1 MRLIKV
7 FNLFIY
13 IKSKIMGV
21 GKWIKKGA
29 VSFVMATGGVEKNAL
44 GQSGEDSDAG
54 QLSAIPMGQN
64 QLMRD
69 LKEGRLTQQVKQFR
83 KHHYEVLQASE
94 KYKAKWGKDGDFKM
108 LTEEEI
114 VSNRTAQGDPY
125 DNYKVEV
132 TIDNVAI
139 SKSLLEF
146 EEKDMV
152 RPIKVNRNVPSQC
165 KIEESATKLHVRDID
180 GTRKLLDFY
189 IDDSP
194 ENRRA
199 VLEARGLMSNP
210 GITDFNN
217 ITNVNFTTPG
227 GNMMMFEYKVLAF
240 DKVVEYNGSFI
251 VKMFAECTKNGEW
264 AAEKYMIID

>member
-1 MRLIKV
+1 M
-7 FNLFIY
+7 N
-13 IKSKIMGV
+13 V

-29 VSFVMATGGVEKNAL
+29 VSFMMAARGVEEQAL
-44 GQSGEDSDAG
+44 NQTGEDMG
-54 QLSAIPMGQN
+54 TVIPAGQN

-83 KHHYEVLQASE
+83 KHHYMILQESE

-114 VSNRTAQGDPY
+114 QANRTAQGDPY

-132 TIDNVAI
+132 TIDNIAI
-139 SKSLLEF
+139 SKSLFEH
-146 EEKDMV
+146 EEKDLV
-152 RPIKVNRNVPSQC
+152 RPIKVTRNVNTPV
-165 KIEESATKLHVRDID
+165 KLENAATKLHVRDID

-189 IDDSP
+189 IDINDP
-194 ENRRA
+194 QNRTA
-199 VLEARGLMSNP
+199 VLEARNLMVNP
-210 GITDFNN
+210 GITNFNN
-217 ITNVNFTTPG
+217 FTNVSFTTPG

-240 DKVVEYNGSFI
+240 DKVVEYNGSYI

>member
-1 MRLIKV
+1 M
-7 FNLFIY
+7 
-13 IKSKIMGV
+13 SV

-44 GQSGEDSDAG
+44 SQGGEGTDAG

-69 LKEGRLTQQVKQFR
+69 LKEGRVTQQVKEFR
-83 KHHYEVLQASE
+83 KHHYQVLQASE
-94 KYKAKWGKDGDFKM
+94 KYKTKWGKDGDFKV
-108 LTEEEI
+108 LTEEE
-114 VSNRTAQGDPY
+114 VTQRRVAQGDPY

-132 TIDNVAI
+132 SIDNVAI

-152 RPIKVNRNVPSQC
+152 RPIKVLRNVSAGC
-165 KIEESATKLHVRDID
+165 KIEEAATKLHVRDID

-189 IDDSP
+189 VDDTP

-199 VLEARGLMSNP
+199 VLEARGLMTNP

-217 ITNVNFTTPG
+217 ITNVSFTTTG
-227 GNMMMFEYKVLAF
+227 GNMMVFEYKVLAF
-240 DKVVEYNGSFI
+240 DKVVQHNGSFI
-251 VKMFAECTKNGEW
+251 VKMFAEVIRNGEW

>member
-1 MRLIKV
+1 M
-7 FNLFIY
+7 
-13 IKSKIMGV
+13 SV

-29 VSFVMATGGVEKNAL
+29 VSFVMATGGVGKNAL
-44 GQSGEDSDAG
+44 SQGGENTDAG

-64 QLMRD
+64 TLMRD
-69 LKEGRLTQQVKQFR
+69 LKEGNVTQQVKEFR
-83 KHHYEVLQASE
+83 KHHYQVLQAAE
-94 KYKAKWGKDGDFKM
+94 KFKTKWGKDGDFKM

-114 VSNRTAQGDPY
+114 VSNRVAQGDPY

-132 TIDNVAI
+132 SIDNVAI
-139 SKSLLEF
+139 SKSLLEY

-152 RPIKVNRNVPSQC
+152 RPIKVRRNVNSQC
-165 KIEESATKLHVRDID
+165 RIEESSTKLHVRDID

-189 IDDSP
+189 IDDTP

-199 VLEARGLMSNP
+199 VLEARGLMTSP
-210 GITDFNN
+210 GISDFNN
-217 ITNVNFTTPG
+217 ITNVSFTTPG
-227 GNMMMFEYKVLAF
+227 GNMMVFEYKVLAF
-240 DKVVEYNGSFI
+240 DKVVEYNGSYI

>member
-1 MRLIKV
+1 M
-7 FNLFIY
+7 
-13 IKSKIMGV
+13 SV

-29 VSFVMATGGVEKNAL
+29 VSFIMATGGVEKNAL
-44 GQSGEDSDAG
+44 SQSGEDSDAG
-54 QLSAIPMGQN
+54 QLSSIPMGQN

-69 LKEGRLTQQVKQFR
+69 LKEGRLTQQVKEFR

-114 VSNRTAQGDPY
+114 VANRVAQGDPY

-132 TIDNVAI
+132 SIDNVAMT
-139 SKSLLEF
+139 KSLLEY
-146 EEKDMV
+146 EEKDTV
-152 RPIKVNRNVPSQC
+152 RPIKVLRNVDSAC
-165 KIEESATKLHVRDID
+165 RIEEASTKLHVRDID

-189 IDDSP
+189 IDDTP

-199 VLEARGLMSNP
+199 VLEARQLMTNP
-210 GITDFNN
+210 GIVDFNN
-217 ITNVNFTTPG
+217 ITNVSFTTPG
-227 GNMMMFEYKVLAF
+227 GNMMMFEYRVLAF
-240 DKVVEYNGSFI
+240 DKVVEHNGSYI

-264 AAEKYMIID
+264 AAQKYMIID

>member
-1 MRLIKV
+1 MSI
-7 FNLFIY
+7 
-13 IKSKIMGV
+13 

-29 VSFVMATGGVEKNAL
+29 VTFTMAVGNVEKNAL
-44 GQSGEDSDAG
+44 SQSEEAGGENT
-54 QLSAIPMGQN
+54 LSSIPMGQN

-94 KYKAKWGKDGDFKM
+94 KFKAKWGKDGDFKM
-108 LTEEEI
+108 MTEEEI
-114 VSNRTAQGDPY
+114 AQRRVAQGDPY

-132 TIDNVAI
+132 TIDNQAI
-139 SKSLLEF
+139 TKSLLEHDQF
-146 EEKDMV
+146 V
-152 RPIKVNRNVPSQC
+152 RPIKVSRNVDSPA

-189 IDDSP
+189 IDIEQP
-194 ENRRA
+194 ENRLA
-199 VLEARGLMSNP
+199 VLEARNLMVNP
-210 GITDFNN
+210 GITNFNN
-217 ITNVNFTTPG
+217 ITNVGFTTPG

-240 DKVVEYNGSFI
+240 DKVVEYNGSYI
-251 VKMFAECTKNGEW
+251 VKMFAEVTKNGEW